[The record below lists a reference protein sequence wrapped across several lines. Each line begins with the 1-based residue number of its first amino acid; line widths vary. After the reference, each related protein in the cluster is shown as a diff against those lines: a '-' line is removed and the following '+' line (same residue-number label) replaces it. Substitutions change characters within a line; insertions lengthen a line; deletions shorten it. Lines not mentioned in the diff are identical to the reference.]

1 MDSSNDSF
9 ERLLLSSDEEE
20 EGCANDEPQAAL
32 VKIGSSICDD
42 SSSSDDDDVTLNPPQ
57 QLDWRST
64 FVARETFEFSDEN
77 VGILDDTLYEH
88 VNAMQFWRVFLTDAV
103 IQLILTETNSKLL
116 SKRTDYVGTLRR
128 NETGI
133 PQEVKYSRLRRG
145 EIIGYGDS
153 GKPKAIEYYNV
164 TKGFVDSSDQMTSY
178 TPFVIR
184 TTKCFEF
191 ATMWRTWALW
201 PGNVCATMWHTWYVM
216 G

>member
-1 MDSSNDSF
+1 MFNQLFPNDKSSERPSSTIYRLLNFRQLLSIEISSRRLISIAYSNCALSLYRLGGQLQVYTAVFTIMDSSNDSF

-103 IQLILTETNSKLL
+103 IQLILTETN
-116 SKRTDYVGTLRR
+116 R
-128 NETGI
+128 NYRVAMEG
-133 PQEVKYSRLRRG
+133 QERIADVVNN
-145 EIIGYGDS
+145 
-153 GKPKAIEYYNV
+153 P
-164 TKGFVDSSDQMTSY
+164 
-178 TPFVIR
+178 
-184 TTKCFEF
+184 
-191 ATMWRTWALW
+191 
-201 PGNVCATMWHTWYVM
+201 
-216 G
+216 